1 MSGLDDQVQAFVD
14 YTLDFYPEHA
24 VAASVKQQR
33 QWYDDLCAEFR
44 TSRPPDLLVNDE
56 LVAGEDGHQ
65 VPVRTYAIGP
75 QPSQQQVL
83 YCHGGGFV
91 LGGLDSHDDVCAE
104 IAHRCQVDVVSVDY
118 RLAPEYHYPQDLN
131 DGLAVL
137 DKLLAR
143 GHQVVLAGDSAGG
156 AISAC
161 MANKRLPVCG
171 QGIVGQVLIYPSLAK
186 DRTTAS
192 MTKHANAPMLT
203 VADMEYYMYMRTNG
217 APAPLTDP
225 GFVAMACTDFSA
237 LPPTYLFPAEVDPL
251 CDDCAIYAQALSMAG
266 TPVTNHLALGQ
277 GLVHGYLR
285 ARNTSDQAKTN
296 FAAICASI
304 SQLLA

>member
-44 TSRPPDLLVNDE
+44 TSRPADLLVNDE
-56 LVAGEDGHQ
+56 LVAVEDGHQ

-156 AISAC
+156 G
-161 MANKRLPVCG
+161 NKRMYG
-171 QGIVGQVLIYPSLAK
+171 QQTFACLWPRHCRPSADIPFTGQRQ
-186 DRTTAS
+186 D
-192 MTKHANAPMLT
+192 
-203 VADMEYYMYMRTNG
+203 NG
-217 APAPLTDP
+217 L
-225 GFVAMACTDFSA
+225 
-237 LPPTYLFPAEVDPL
+237 
-251 CDDCAIYAQALSMAG
+251 
-266 TPVTNHLALGQ
+266 H
-277 GLVHGYLR
+277 
-285 ARNTSDQAKTN
+285 DQA
-296 FAAICASI
+296 C
-304 SQLLA
+304 